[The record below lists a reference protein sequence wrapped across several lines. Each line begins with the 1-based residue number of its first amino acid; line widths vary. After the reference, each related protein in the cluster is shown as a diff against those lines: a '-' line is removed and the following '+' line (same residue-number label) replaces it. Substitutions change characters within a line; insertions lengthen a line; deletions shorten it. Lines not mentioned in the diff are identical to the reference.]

1 MTVLGDPM
9 LDVYVYGETA
19 RVSREAPVLI
29 VRKEREEYRLGGA
42 ANVAAN
48 LAALGVQTELLGV
61 VGSDAA
67 AGKLRS
73 MLQERGVEIAGL
85 VVGAA
90 ATPTKTRVLAGATGT
105 AKQQVL
111 RIDDEP
117 ELYSVSSGD
126 ELAEALAARAATSDA
141 LVISD
146 YGLGSVGARTMAL
159 ATRLSSEGH
168 TLCVDSRYRLGEF
181 RGVTVITP
189 NAPEAEA
196 LTGLSL
202 SRPGAIEQAGRMLLE
217 KTGCRRCLLKL
228 GRRGMT
234 LFSQD
239 GASEH
244 VDIVG
249 EEEVADVTGAGDTVI
264 AAFATGLAARLGAGN
279 AMRIA
284 NAAAGVVVT
293 KIGTAT
299 ASPREVEHAA
309 IAAGV
314 ELAPW
319 DA

>member
-1 MTVLGDPM
+1 M

-48 LAALGVQTELLGV
+48 LAALGVQTELIGV
-61 VGSDAA
+61 VGRDGAA
-67 AGKLRS
+67 DKLRH
-73 MLQERGVEIAGL
+73 MLRERGVEVGGL
-85 VVGAA
+85 VPGAN

-111 RIDDEP
+111 RIDEEP
-117 ELYSVSSGD
+117 ELYTASSGD
-126 ELAEALAARAATSDA
+126 ALAESLQARAATSDA
-141 LVISD
+141 VVISD
-146 YGLGSVGARTMAL
+146 YGLGSVGERTMEVA
-159 ATRLSSEGH
+159 ARLSTSGQVV
-168 TLCVDSRYRLGEF
+168 CVDSRYRLAQF
-181 RGVTVITP
+181 HNVTVITP

-196 LTGLSL
+196 ATGLSL
-202 SRPGAIEQAGRMLLE
+202 SRPGAIEQVGRMLLE
-217 KTGCRRCLLKL
+217 KTGCQLCLLKL

-234 LFSQD
+234 LFSA
-239 GASEH
+239 GGSSEH

-249 EEEVADVTGAGDTVI
+249 DEEVADVTGAGDTVI
-264 AAFATGLAARLGAGN
+264 AAFAVGLAARLGAGN

-284 NAAAGVVVT
+284 NTAAGVVVM

-299 ASPREVEHAA
+299 ASPAEVEHAA
-309 IAAGV
+309 LASGV
-314 ELAPW
+314 GLSPW